1 MDKEELIRCLDENK
15 ERVIESTQNE
25 AKEKEYFNNYTSSP
39 EELIFMAANDTIE
52 ALKVIIQLERYT
64 IFKNK
69 IKWFKSMSEARDIQ
83 INMKTSLIEFMLLLK
98 SQIEQ
103 NCIKDER
110 ITTVFDNMIDII
122 SEEFED

>member
-1 MDKEELIRCLDENK
+1 MNKEELVKCLDKNK
-15 ERVIESTQNE
+15 EKIIESTQNE
-25 AKEKEYFNNYTSSP
+25 AKDKKYFNEYTSSP

-52 ALKVIIQLERYT
+52 ALKIIIQLERYS

-69 IKWFKSMSEARDIQ
+69 IKWFKSMSEARDLQ

-110 ITTVFDNMIDII
+110 ITIVFDNMIEII
-122 SEEFED
+122 EEEFE